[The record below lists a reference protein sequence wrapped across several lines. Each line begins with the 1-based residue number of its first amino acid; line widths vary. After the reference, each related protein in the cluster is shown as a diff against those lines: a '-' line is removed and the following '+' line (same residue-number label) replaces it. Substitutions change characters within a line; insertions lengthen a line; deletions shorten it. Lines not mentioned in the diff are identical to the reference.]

1 MFGKHLFQLGNSHG
15 QIDLKHKWTEVTF
28 VWIYYLRNGMN
39 MWGGEEEKE
48 VGRENAKQE
57 QERKRKM
64 SKRKM

>member
-39 MWGGEEEKE
+39 MWGGEEEEE
-48 VGRENAKQE
+48 VGREMPNRSRSGK
-57 QERKRKM
+57 ER
-64 SKRKM
+64 